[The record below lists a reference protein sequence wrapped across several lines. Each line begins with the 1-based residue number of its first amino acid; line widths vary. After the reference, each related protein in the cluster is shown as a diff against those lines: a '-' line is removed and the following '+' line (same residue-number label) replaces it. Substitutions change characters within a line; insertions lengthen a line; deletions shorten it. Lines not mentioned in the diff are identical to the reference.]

1 MLGCFD
7 FLAKTVGFGCEDQ
20 SISPSSGIFQ
30 QRQLEQ
36 VTSPFFE
43 SPSSYVN
50 RKYSSW
56 LIRFWKGFTHGKNLY
71 LQSKQHT
78 YICISRYTV
87 MYYHNDVLYN
97 K

>member
-20 SISPSSGIFQ
+20 SISPSSSIFQ
-30 QRQLEQ
+30 QGQLEQ

-56 LIRFWKGFTHGKNLY
+56 LIGFGKVSRMVRTSTYRVSNTH
-71 LQSKQHT
+71 
-78 YICISRYTV
+78 
-87 MYYHNDVLYN
+87 MYVLVDIQ
-97 K
+97 